1 MGFVFKINE
10 ELASIT
16 VTASELLS
24 VTRTITGLIKNQAF
38 VQLFS
43 GIIGEINKSYGVI
56 LDSFAPFY
64 ELDSEEKFVQR
75 FDEIHQAFKG
85 SYLLD
90 VSKPHKYFENVYD
103 AYIEMRHTKEIKTG
117 FPLLKDTFS
126 RLDEFYDKWI
136 TNDSYLALNIDGAL
150 KLKNRLLNEIAELK
164 QKDEEYAYLRFAS
177 ALDDFRDYITFIQDK
192 SNKVASLVIIQ

>member
-24 VTRTITGLIKNQAF
+24 ITRTITGMIKNEAF
-38 VQLFS
+38 IQLFS
-43 GIIGEINKSYGVI
+43 GIVREINKSYGVV

-64 ELDSEEKFVQR
+64 ELDGEEKFVQR
-75 FDEIHQAFKG
+75 FNEIHQAFKG
-85 SYLLD
+85 AYLLD
-90 VSKPHKYFENVYD
+90 VSKPRKYFENVYD
-103 AYIEMRHTKEIKTG
+103 AYIEMQHTKEIKTG
-117 FPLLKDTFS
+117 FPLLKQTFS

-136 TNDSYLALNIDGAL
+136 TNDSYLTLNIDGAL

-164 QKDEEYAYLRFAS
+164 QKDKEYAYINFSS
-177 ALDDFRDYITFIQDK
+177 ALDDFRDYIALIQDK
-192 SNKVASLVIIQ
+192 SDKVASLVNIK